1 MDGVSPAGER
11 VVVFDDDHYYMGGVL
26 AERLARD
33 GHRVT
38 LVTPAARVSEWTVNT
53 MEQHRIAKRL
63 MELDVAMLL
72 SQTLAGAS
80 SEAARLA
87 CVYTER
93 EQELAC
99 DAIVLVTARLP
110 RDSIAADLEAR
121 REQWD
126 SAGLRSVR
134 AIGDASAPS
143 TIAAAVWDG
152 HRYAEELDRPDAGDD
167 VR

>member
-1 MDGVSPAGER
+1 
-11 VVVFDDDHYYMGGVL
+11 
-26 AERLARD
+26 
-33 GHRVT
+33 
-38 LVTPAARVSEWTVNT
+38 

-167 VR
+167 VRFRREIVELSQA